1 MAGYGTVMFF
11 LALGVLASIRGDRT
25 SMGDFNIP
33 VRIAVFVYALLCAGT
48 IVLHEAV
55 HGLFFRLF
63 GGRPRYGVGVAY
75 WFLPYAYATSPER
88 YSMEQMA
95 TIGLAP
101 LVIISCAC
109 LISMVLAPTLSD
121 FAIVAFITNFCGA
134 IGDVWVVREMARF
147 WRCRNVW
154 TVDAKDGLE
163 IHTADPIA
171 QQIVQRLAARDER
184 IKTNLIGWW
193 LGSSMALVMT
203 SLPLTILLTELK
215 AAHVLIGPPQFPLF
229 VYERTPDSFGISID
243 FRVVVVAGFLLAV
256 LRILFDRRKSNLGGA
271 KGETTSSSHRPAFL

>member
-11 LALGVLASIRGDRT
+11 LALGVRASIGGDRT
-25 SMGDFNIP
+25 HMSDSAIP
-33 VRIAVFVYALLCAGT
+33 VRVAVLAYVLLCVGT

-75 WFLPYAYATSPER
+75 WFPPYAYATSPKR
-88 YSMEQMA
+88 FTMAQMA
-95 TIGLAP
+95 IIGLAP
-101 LVIISCAC
+101 LVIISSLSLTA
-109 LISMVLAPTLSD
+109 MALAPTISD
-121 FAIVAFITNFCGA
+121 FAIVAFITNFSGA

-163 IHTADPIA
+163 IHTSDRMA
-171 QQIVQRLAARDER
+171 QPIVQRLAARDER

-203 SLPLTILLTELK
+203 SLPLTIFMTELK
-215 AAHVLIGPPQFPLF
+215 ASHVLIGPAQFPLF
-229 VYERTPDSFGISID
+229 VYERTPDRFGISLD
-243 FRVVVVAGFLLAV
+243 LRVVVVAGFLLAV
-256 LRILFDRRKSNLGGA
+256 LRVLFDRRKPIRDGVISD
-271 KGETTSSSHRPAFL
+271 TTDSAHRPAFL